1 MEQNDFKRKIYN
13 DLIGWNNDSEKVPLI
28 VDGLRQI
35 GKSYIV
41 NKFANEFY
49 ENVITFD
56 FRHRKELRNIFDGNL
71 DVDTIIEKAS
81 PYFPNVS
88 FIPYKT
94 ILIFEEIGDCP
105 LARTSLKSFAQD
117 KRYAVIATGS
127 LLGVL
132 NFRRNRK
139 IDIPTG
145 YEKIIHMTSMDFEE
159 FLLAQGLKEE
169 NINTLKNYI
178 KEERPLPDALANY
191 YKEMLKRY
199 VVIGGLP
206 GSVLKYIKTNNFIE
220 SRNYLKG
227 LIQDY
232 RADFGRF
239 IDDNNLENVD
249 YNLQTKL
256 NRVFDSIPSQLARES
271 ETLKFKYSDVK
282 KGGRAHEFEDAFD
295 WLDKAGLVVRCFN
308 TKTIEKPLEANID
321 RSYFKAF
328 ISDIGLLMAMYP
340 LETTQSF
347 LTDTLDSRK
356 GAIYENL
363 CATMINKCDF
373 PLYYFSNGKDHL
385 EIDFLLED
393 NEGIILLEEK
403 SVNGKMAA
411 SKNVMEGKT
420 KYSAKKC
427 YKIIRENFGE
437 GAFFT
442 SIPQYATPFLLED
455 IKRECNKGIELKPL
469 EYPQI

>member
-13 DLIGWNNDSEKVPLI
+13 DLINWNKDKDKVPLI

-41 NKFANEFY
+41 NKFAHEFY
-49 ENVITFD
+49 DNVIIYD
-56 FRHRKELRNIFDGNL
+56 FRHKKELRTIFDGNL
-71 DVDTIIEKAS
+71 DVDTIIEKSS
-81 PYFPNVS
+81 PYFPTQS
-88 FIPYKT
+88 FVPYKT

-105 LARTSLKSFAQD
+105 LARTSLKSFAMD
-117 KRYAVIATGS
+117 KRFAVIGTGS
-127 LLGVL
+127 LLGIL
-132 NFRRNRK
+132 NFRRNKK

-159 FLLAQGLKEE
+159 FLLANGLKEE
-169 NINTLKNYI
+169 NINVLKEYT
-178 KEERPLPDALANY
+178 KEEKEIPSALATY

-206 GSVLKYIKTNNFIE
+206 GSVEKYLKTSNFVE
-220 SRNYLKG
+220 SRDYLKG

-239 IDDNNLENVD
+239 INDNNEEVID
-249 YNLQTKL
+249 YNLQAKL
-256 NRVFDSIPSQLARES
+256 NRVFDSIPSQLARETDS
-271 ETLKFKYSDVK
+271 LKFKYSLVK
-282 KGGRAHEFEDAFD
+282 KGGRASEFEDAFE
-295 WLDKAGLVVRCFN
+295 WLDKAGLVLRCFN
-308 TKTIEKPLEANID
+308 TKAIEKPLEANID
-321 RSYFKAF
+321 RTYFKAF
-328 ISDIGLLMAMYP
+328 ISDIGLLMAMFP

-347 LTDTLDSRK
+347 LSDNLDSRK

-363 CATMINKCDF
+363 CATMLNKCDF
-373 PLYYFSNGKDHL
+373 PLCYFSNGQEHL
-385 EIDFLLED
+385 EIDFIIED
-393 NEGIILLEEK
+393 NSGIILIEEK

-427 YKIIRENFGE
+427 YKIIKENFGS
-437 GAFFT
+437 GSYFT
-442 SIPQYATPFLLED
+442 TIPQYATPFLLEQ
-455 IKRECNKGIELKPL
+455 IKNECRKGVELRHL
-469 EYPQI
+469 EYPTL